1 MALTDPSE
9 NGDAPEEASLLQSLR
24 PQRLD
29 DYVGQSKVREHLKVA
44 MQAAKG
50 RQEFLDHLLLYGP
63 PGLGKTTLAQI
74 LGNEMGVQVKTTSGP
89 VLERAG
95 DLASILTSLDEG
107 DILFI
112 DEIHRINRVVEEV
125 LYPALEDFHIDIMLG
140 KGPSAQSIQLDIKPF
155 TLVGATTR
163 AGMLSAPLRE
173 RFGLTQRLEFYDP
186 AELTAILK
194 RSASILNVPID
205 EDGAMEISRRSRGT
219 PRVANRLL
227 KRVRDWA
234 QVKADGKITRSTA
247 DKALKT
253 LEVDARGLDV
263 NDRRYLSS
271 LIEKF
276 GGGPV
281 GLDNLAVS
289 LGEDADTLED
299 VHEPFLIQLGFMART
314 PQGRKASA
322 AAYKHLG
329 IALPPGRQGEM
340 F

>member
-1 MALTDPSE
+1 MDRLVDPNE
-9 NGDAPEEASLLQSLR
+9 GDEEAGLLKSLR
-24 PQRLD
+24 PRKLD
-29 DYVGQSKVREHLKVA
+29 EYVGQTKVREHLKVS
-44 MQAAKG
+44 MQAAKQRG
-50 RQEFLDHLLLYGP
+50 EFLDHLLLYGP

-74 LGNEMGVQVKTTSGP
+74 LGHEMGVNVKATSGP

-95 DLASILTSLDEG
+95 DLASILTALDEG

-112 DEIHRINRVVEEV
+112 DEIHRMNRTVEEV
-125 LYPALEDFHIDIMLG
+125 LYPALEDFRIDIMLG
-140 KGPSAQSIQLDIKPF
+140 KGPSAQSLQIDLKPF

-173 RFGLTQRLEFYDP
+173 RFGLTQRLEFYE
-186 AELTAILK
+186 AEELQAIVT
-194 RSASILNVPID
+194 RSASILDVPID
-205 EDGAMEISRRSRGT
+205 SAGSLEISRRSRGT

-234 QVKADGKITRSTA
+234 QVKADGRINRIVA
-247 DKALKT
+247 DSALKA
-253 LEVDARGLDV
+253 LEVDERGLDPQ
-263 NDRRYLSS
+263 DRRYLRA
-271 LIEKF
+271 LIGKF
-276 GGGPV
+276 NGGPV

-314 PQGRKASA
+314 PQGRRASQ
-322 AAYKHLG
+322 AAYDHLG
-329 IALPPGRQGEM
+329 IAMPPGKQGEM

>member
-1 MALTDPSE
+1 MDRLVDPNE
-9 NGDAPEEASLLQSLR
+9 GDEEAGLLKSLR
-24 PQRLD
+24 PRKLD
-29 DYVGQSKVREHLKVA
+29 EYVGQTKVREHLKVS
-44 MQAAKG
+44 MQAAKQRG
-50 RQEFLDHLLLYGP
+50 EFLDHLLLYGP

-74 LGNEMGVQVKTTSGP
+74 LGHEMGVNVKATSGP

-95 DLASILTSLDEG
+95 DLASILTALDEG

-112 DEIHRINRVVEEV
+112 DEIHRMNRTVEEV
-125 LYPALEDFHIDIMLG
+125 LYPALEDFRIDIMLG
-140 KGPSAQSIQLDIKPF
+140 KGPSAQSLQIDLKPF

-173 RFGLTQRLEFYDP
+173 RFGLTQRLEFYE
-186 AELTAILK
+186 AEELQAIVT
-194 RSASILNVPID
+194 RSASILDVPID
-205 EDGAMEISRRSRGT
+205 SAGSLEISRRSRGT

-234 QVKADGKITRSTA
+234 QVKADGRINRIVA
-247 DKALKT
+247 DSALKA
-253 LEVDARGLDV
+253 LEVDERGLDPQ
-263 NDRRYLSS
+263 DRRYLRA

-276 GGGPV
+276 NGGPV

-314 PQGRKASA
+314 PQGRRASQ
-322 AAYKHLG
+322 AAYDHLG
-329 IALPPGRQGEM
+329 IAMPPGKQGEM